1 MASVGEDVGERYF
14 KLSVQIYKEYWNVFF
29 FFGGGGG
36 NSSYELRNLLT
47 GWKGCTTD
55 VLKICI
61 RF

>member
-29 FFGGGGG
+29 FFGGGD
-36 NSSYELRNLLT
+36 SSYELRNLLT
-47 GWKGCTTD
+47 GWKGSTTD
-55 VLKICI
+55 NLEICL